1 MTRYKHIDGVAV
13 AFTAEEEAAR
23 DAEETQSAIDTKA
36 AQDAATAKANNKTS
50 GKAKLKSGDAL
61 TDAEISA
68 LFGDN

>member
-1 MTRYKHIDGVAV
+1 MTRHKIINGEKINL
-13 AFTAEEEAAR
+13 TAEEEAAR
-23 DAEETQSAIDTKA
+23 DAEEAQAVIDKQA
-36 AQDAATAKANNKTS
+36 RIDAETATANNKAS